1 MEDLRVP
8 IGSFFAILGILML
21 IAAALPAGGTAP
33 LAPPH
38 VDLYCGI
45 LNLLFGIIMLWL
57 ARRAA

>member
-8 IGSFFAILGILML
+8 IGSFFAIVGILMM
-21 IAAALPAGGTAP
+21 IAEALPSGGAS

-45 LNLLFGIIMLWL
+45 ANLLFGIIMLWL
-57 ARRAA
+57 ARRAT